1 MNFLQNFAFLAQIFL
16 KIGVI
21 TIKDI
26 LKRKKMKR
34 ISLIATST
42 ASMRE
47 SSNGE
52 VICHG

>member
-1 MNFLQNFAFLAQIFL
+1 MNFLQKFAFLAKIFF

-21 TIKDI
+21 TINTF
-26 LKRKKMKR
+26 LKRIKMKKF
-34 ISLIATST
+34 SLIVTST
-42 ASMRE
+42 ASTRK

>member
-1 MNFLQNFAFLAQIFL
+1 MNFLQNFAFLATIFF

-34 ISLIATST
+34 ISLIVTST
-42 ASMRE
+42 ASTKE
-47 SSNGE
+47 SLCNE

>member
-1 MNFLQNFAFLAQIFL
+1 MNFLQKFAFLAQIFS

-21 TIKDI
+21 TINI
-26 LKRKKMKR
+26 FKRIKMKKF
-34 ISLIATST
+34 SLIVTST
-42 ASMRE
+42 ASTRE